1 MLDYELDAFGKRL
14 GLPALALNENGLAV
28 IAMDGIG
35 TLTLQKGEGGAEDM
49 LLVALAS
56 PVDPTESAARYR
68 AALERSNWR
77 TALPHPLSV
86 ALFRDMLIRTV
97 RLPEAAVTA
106 AGLENVL
113 RFLMDESAQ

>member
-68 AALERSNWR
+68 AALELAHRPASTPERRAFSRHADPHRPPSRSR
-77 TALPHPLSV
+77 RHGCRP
-86 ALFRDMLIRTV
+86 
-97 RLPEAAVTA
+97 
-106 AGLENVL
+106 
-113 RFLMDESAQ
+113 